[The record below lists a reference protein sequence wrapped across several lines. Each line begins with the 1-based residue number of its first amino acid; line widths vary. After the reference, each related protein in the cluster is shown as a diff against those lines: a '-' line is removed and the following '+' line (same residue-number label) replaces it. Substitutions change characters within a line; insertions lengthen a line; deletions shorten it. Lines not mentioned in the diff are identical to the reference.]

1 MIIGLTGGSGTGKTT
16 VCQWF
21 AKKGYCIIDG
31 DQLSRQITA
40 KGSETLKQIIQV
52 FGAQFLT
59 EDGNLN
65 RRKLGLHVFS
75 NAQALKEL
83 NRITHTAITQEVKRI
98 LAQTDKAVIEGAA
111 IHECEVWTLCDC
123 CIFVSCPKE
132 KQIERIM
139 QRDHLT
145 REYAEKRISAQKS
158 DAYYRQKCDY
168 EIVNDGEKSI
178 EEQLEGL
185 HFD

>member
-1 MIIGLTGGSGTGKTT
+1 MYYRWGSAVTT
-16 VCQWF
+16 D
-21 AKKGYCIIDG
+21 Y
-31 DQLSRQITA
+31 
-40 KGSETLKQIIQV
+40 SERFGTLKQIIQV
-52 FGAQFLT
+52 FGEQFLT

-98 LAQTDKAVIEGAA
+98 LAHTDKAVIEGAA

-168 EIVNDGEKSI
+168 DNRKRRRKKHRRATG
-178 EEQLEGL
+178 GAA
-185 HFD
+185 F